1 MESVTQTS
9 GYITFHEETNCSGQL
24 ILSAY
29 PPCARGGSI
38 WLFYTV
44 INVFY
49 VIFSSFIIRQCCD
62 LYDQS
67 SCEFRGMLLK
77 LRNFQTPSTI
87 NL

>member
-1 MESVTQTS
+1 LLRP
-9 GYITFHEETNCSGQL
+9 TNPVRLPPLCTGREHL
-24 ILSAY
+24 VILH
-29 PPCARGGSI
+29 C
-38 WLFYTV
+38 
-44 INVFY
+44 NVFY
-49 VIFSSFIIRQCCD
+49 VIFSSFIMRQCCE